1 MKNYLASLLASFLIL
16 SLNGYAEMRQDGSY
30 IAPTSVKG
38 ICQELEK
45 SITAYNKGWVESN
58 KAWADALN
66 AKKTN
71 DLSSLKNNSDLLK
84 SSLDD
89 VVGRWNKLECTSII
103 YQK

>member
-1 MKNYLASLLASFLIL
+1 MKKLIPFLSLLFVVTNAYS
-16 SLNGYAEMRQDGSY
+16 EMRQDGNY

-45 SITAYNKGWVESN
+45 SIVAYNKSWVESN
-58 KAWADALN
+58 KAWADAFN
-66 AKKTN
+66 AKKKN
-71 DLSSLKNNSDLLK
+71 DLNYLKNNSDLLK

-89 VVGRWNKLECTSII
+89 VVGHWNKLECTSII